1 MGWKDEMNNNY
12 DEDLFGKS
20 SSKNDFGFEDNNE
33 TEQYRPRS
41 SGGNNYNKPNE
52 NLNKIKSYIIVIIA
66 LIFVINICIVM
77 YLLNSRPSQ
86 SDFDIK
92 RVAFDNEVQNLM
104 DETLA
109 EQDRLMHQ
117 INRPYNYNRRDSS
130 DSQQEINTIEF
141 GDDDSENGNVRRP
154 RRPRRDTEQLRPND
168 SGVESIL
175 FGEEDTSKK
184 VVPVANMFEPNPF
197 EPEDAQPEGVA
208 AGNSDTHNAN
218 MPKSKRGVSFNESST
233 FTQSASDD
241 MRNNI
246 EAVFRK
252 KRGDITDC
260 YEREISSRDK
270 ATGRLSIVL
279 IVGKD
284 GRTMKVDKTEDEIGG
299 QMFQCVKQKILEWQ
313 FGTLEKP
320 VSFKKTWVFN

>member
-1 MGWKDEMNNNY
+1 
-12 DEDLFGKS
+12 
-20 SSKNDFGFEDNNE
+20 
-33 TEQYRPRS
+33 
-41 SGGNNYNKPNE
+41 
-52 NLNKIKSYIIVIIA
+52 
-66 LIFVINICIVM
+66 
-77 YLLNSRPSQ
+77 
-86 SDFDIK
+86 
-92 RVAFDNEVQNLM
+92 
-104 DETLA
+104 
-109 EQDRLMHQ
+109 
-117 INRPYNYNRRDSS
+117 
-130 DSQQEINTIEF
+130 
-141 GDDDSENGNVRRP
+141 
-154 RRPRRDTEQLRPND
+154 
-168 SGVESIL
+168 
-175 FGEEDTSKK
+175 
-184 VVPVANMFEPNPF
+184 MFEPNPF